1 MLVQVFLASAEREG
15 GMEEVGW
22 GVWAQAESG
31 GEACIPLS
39 HITKPTAPSH
49 LHSPFMKSDNMVGGK
64 QQGLS
69 SGFSTRSDIPQF

>member
-1 MLVQVFLASAEREG
+1 MLVQVFLASAERG
-15 GMEEVGW
+15 GAW
-22 GVWAQAESG
+22 RRWAGVCG
-31 GEACIPLS
+31 PKRNLGEKPAIPLS